1 MRPYIY
7 TTPDRNSFLIT
18 NDTGEVNWVLDLK
31 GTLDWWISTPWHLE
45 REEACTADQCVH
57 T

>member
-31 GTLDWWISTPWHLE
+31 GTLDWWISIPWHLE
-45 REEACTADQCVH
+45 QEDACTIGQCIH